1 MSDLIQVPMPQAA
14 YRQWFFSGTGKS
26 YTLDELDALIAPTYR
41 VYRTQINRCI
51 SGLVHYAA
59 LHTLAPRDDINI
71 SRLRELILEMA
82 SFWGLDGGIDKGV
95 SDRLEHQY
103 GGAFDQAVSAAQR
116 SGNVPDLT
124 DQEKTDILNG
134 LEVHAQEMSN
144 DDPIPQIE
152 ECRTLMRQMRV
163 EWQMDTHVPAQTTL
177 TIGGMS
183 L

>member
-26 YTLDELDALIAPTYR
+26 YTLDELDALIAPTYC
-41 VYRTQINRCI
+41 VYTAQINRCI

-59 LHTLAPRDDINI
+59 LHTLASQDDNV

-82 SFWGLDGGIDKGV
+82 SFWGLDGGTDKGV
-95 SDRLEHQY
+95 FERLEHQY
-103 GGAFDQAVSAAQR
+103 GGTFDQAVSAAQR

-124 DQEKTDILNG
+124 GQEKTDILNG

-144 DDPIPQIE
+144 NDEAILRIE
-152 ECRTLMRQMRV
+152 ECCTLMRQMRE
-163 EWQMDTHVPAQTTL
+163 EWQMDIFLPMQTTL
-177 TIGGMS
+177 TMGGLS